1 VYDYDREKAWIFTDQ
16 GQRQFLRIR
25 DRAKGLCK
33 LSGAVTMGAA
43 ISGESGSSWEMMACV
58 DRLPGVGGG
67 EKNQPAAGRP
77 PACPARPRLR
87 VRGGP
92 GDAA

>member
-1 VYDYDREKAWIFTDQ
+1 MYVYDREKAWIFTDQ

-33 LSGAVTMGAA
+33 LAGAVTMGAA

-58 DRLPGVGGG
+58 DRLVELG
-67 EKNQPAAGRP
+67 ELREVSERGCAGQH
-77 PACPARPRLR
+77 RLF
-87 VRGGP
+87 VAEEEG
-92 GDAA
+92 